1 MPHRR
6 RLVTYLTTGAAVPLA
21 VLITLAF
28 LGASAGGETVRQGAL
43 QVSFG
48 GSVSPS
54 SLPRTGTTPVAVT
67 IRGHVRSLAGGPPPS
82 LRRIAIEV
90 NRVGVLD
97 RAGLPTCPIGRLRA
111 ASTANALVACR
122 GALVGE
128 GHVSGVLV
136 LPEQEPSPFGGR
148 LVAFN
153 GRLPGGRPAILA
165 HLYTARPAPL
175 TFVLAFALGRAHGT
189 FGTRLVATV
198 PARTRQTA
206 HITSFSLRLGRV
218 FKVGDERRGYIS
230 AGCPAPGGFPSAT
243 FPLVRA
249 SYGFVGER
257 TVADTLVRTCH
268 VRAARKTSGQR

>member
-6 RLVTYLTTGAAVPLA
+6 RLVTYLTTCLVGPLA
-21 VLITLAF
+21 ALITLVF
-28 LGASAGGETVRQGAL
+28 LAGYAGGETVRQGAL

-67 IRGHVRSLAGGPPPS
+67 IRGHVRALGGGPPPS

-97 RAGLPTCPIGRLRA
+97 RFGLPTCPLGRLRA
-111 ASTANALVACR
+111 SSTANALAACR

-128 GHVSGVLV
+128 GRVSGVLV
-136 LPEQEPSPFGGR
+136 LPEQEPTPFGGR
-148 LVAFN
+148 VVAFN
-153 GRLPGGRPAILA
+153 GRLPDGRPAILA
-165 HLYTARPAPL
+165 HLFTSRPAPL
-175 TFVLAFALGRAHGT
+175 TFVLAFALGHARGT

-198 PARTRQTA
+198 PARTRRTA
-206 HITSFSLRLGRV
+206 HITSFALRLGRV
-218 FKVGDERRGYIS
+218 FSVAGERRGFLS
-230 AGCPAPGGFPSAT
+230 AGCPAPEGFPSAT

-249 SYGFVGER
+249 SYGFVGEK

-268 VRAARKTSGQR
+268 ARG

>member
-6 RLVTYLTTGAAVPLA
+6 RLVTYLTTCLAGPLA
-21 VLITLAF
+21 ALITVAF
-28 LGASAGGETVRQGAL
+28 LAGSAGGETVRQGAL

-97 RAGLPTCPIGRLRA
+97 RVGLPTCPLGRLRA
-111 ASTANALVACR
+111 SSTAAALAACR

-128 GHVSGVLV
+128 GRVGGVLV
-136 LPEQEPSPFGGR
+136 LPEQEPTPFGGR
-148 LVAFN
+148 VVAFN
-153 GRLPGGRPAILA
+153 GRLPDGRPAILA
-165 HLYTARPAPL
+165 HLFTSRPAPL
-175 TFVLAFALGRAHGT
+175 TFVLAFALGHARGA

-198 PARTRQTA
+198 PERTRRTA
-206 HITSFSLRLGRV
+206 HITSFALRLGRV
-218 FKVGDERRGYIS
+218 FSVAGERRAFLS
-230 AGCPAPGGFPSAT
+230 AGCPAPEGFAGAT

-249 SYGFVGER
+249 SYGFVGEK

-268 VRAARKTSGQR
+268 ARG

>member
-6 RLVTYLTTGAAVPLA
+6 RLVTYLTTCLVGPLA

-28 LGASAGGETVRQGAL
+28 LAAHAGGETVRQGAL

-67 IRGHVRSLAGGPPPS
+67 IRGHVRALAGGPPPS

-97 RAGLPTCPIGRLRA
+97 RAGLPTCPLGRLRA
-111 ASTANALVACR
+111 SSTAAALAACR

-128 GHVSGVLV
+128 GRVGGVLV
-136 LPEQEPSPFGGR
+136 LPEQEPTPFGCR
-148 LVAFN
+148 VVAFN
-153 GRLPGGRPAILA
+153 GRLPDGRPAILA
-165 HLYTARPAPL
+165 HLFTSRPAPL
-175 TFVLAFALGRAHGT
+175 TFVLAFALGRARGT

-206 HITSFSLRLGRV
+206 HITSFALRLGRIFSV
-218 FKVGDERRGYIS
+218 AGERRGFLS
-230 AGCPAPGGFPSAT
+230 AGCPAPEGFPSAT

-249 SYGFVGER
+249 SYGFVGEK

-268 VRAARKTSGQR
+268 ARG